1 MTHFFP
7 YDELTW
13 PEVAALRR
21 DTPLVIPIGE
31 GYDLG
36 KLAEALG
43 DPARAGLLPAIP
55 YGWPGSG
62 LAVADGR
69 RDAGDPFA
77 KMVSNLLD
85 SLQDDGFSRVYAL
98 QPQGLELGLGARGLV
113 QWHESQLRA
122 TAPSPNPSQR
132 EGDQAPSPPG
142 RGLGRGSAIQGH
154 ENQLRA
160 TAPSPNPSQRE
171 GDPAPSPPGR
181 GLGRGSAPLPDDADR
196 DKCVLIPIGH
206 TEQHGY
212 HLPLSTD
219 TLIIGAIG
227 HGAEMAAPEEA
238 ICLPPF
244 PYGASTHRSS
254 FAGTLNVGGRAFED
268 FWLAVVDTLVGRGF
282 RKLYLMSGHG
292 GNCSFLVNVIKY
304 AGERHRRIFC
314 ATAWLHTNGHIAGP
328 VLMSTRLSGRGGMGH
343 AGELETAMILALRSD
358 LTHMERVVDE
368 TDFVA
373 TESYYMDWIEGGALV
388 ANPPWDD
395 DTATGAYGAGSLAT
409 AEHGRLW
416 LDAAIAE
423 KVAHVRE
430 IHEQHRRREERRV
443 AGFGLWGTTTKAA

>member
-1 MTHFFP
+1 VTNFFP
-7 YDELTW
+7 FDELTW

-21 DTPLVIPIGE
+21 DTPLIIPLGD
-31 GYDLG
+31 GYNLPE
-36 KLAEALG
+36 LAEALG
-43 DPARAGLLPAIP
+43 GPLRAGLLPAIP
-55 YGWPGSG
+55 YGFAGSG
-62 LAVADGR
+62 LVTAD
-69 RDAGDPFA
+69 APFA
-77 KMVSNLLD
+77 RMVSNLLN

-98 QPQGLELGLGARGLV
+98 HPQGLDLGLGPGAIV
-113 QWHESQLRA
+113 QWHSSQLRRGESYKDSGGDK
-122 TAPSPNPSQR
+122 SPHYELLR
-132 EGDQAPSPPG
+132 ES
-142 RGLGRGSAIQGH
+142 
-154 ENQLRA
+154 
-160 TAPSPNPSQRE
+160 
-171 GDPAPSPPGR
+171 
-181 GLGRGSAPLPDDADR
+181 DR

-227 HGAEMAAPEEA
+227 RGTEASASEEA
-238 ICLPPF
+238 VCLPPF

-268 FWLAVVDTLVGRGF
+268 FWLAVVDALVGRGF
-282 RKLYLMSGHG
+282 RKHYLMSGHG
-292 GNCSFLVNVIKY
+292 GNCSFLVNVVKY

-328 VLMSTRLSGRGGMGH
+328 ILQETRLSGRGGMGH
-343 AGELETAMILALRSD
+343 AGELETAMILALRPD

-430 IHEQHRRREERRV
+430 IHEQHRRREGRRE
-443 AGFGLWGTTTKAA
+443 AGFGLWGKRPPTAGQFNT